1 MINDW
6 NIFPEQPRLPKGE
19 SQIWIAWLDKEDPN
33 AFWGFLS
40 EDEHLRSRRFR
51 DSRSADQFTIS
62 RGILRTLLAGYLSSR
77 PGQMVFSYG
86 TYGKPELTGDLHGK
100 LKFNV
105 SHSGNLAIFAIANG
119 VDVGVDIEE
128 IHAISDLEGTA
139 AMILSAY
146 ELTEFKLLP
155 PDRKLERFFTIWT
168 CKEAILKAF
177 GSGFNGPV
185 QDVLTTFSQ
194 SKPMED
200 GQNDI
205 SEDKQL
211 TLFTP
216 AEGFKGALACLKP
229 LSNEKDHDQ

>member
-6 NIFPEQPRLPKGE
+6 SNIPDQARLAEGE
-19 SQIWIAWLDKEDPN
+19 SQIWSAWLDKEDPN

-40 EDEHLRSRRFR
+40 EDERLRSRRFR
-51 DSRSADQFTIS
+51 DSLNADRFTIS

-77 PGQMVFSYG
+77 PGQMDFSYG

-100 LKFNV
+100 LKFNI

-119 VDVGVDIEE
+119 LDVGVDIEE
-128 IHAISDLEGTA
+128 IHAMSDLEGTA
-139 AMILSAY
+139 AMILSSD
-146 ELTEFKLLP
+146 ELVEFKALP
-155 PDRKLERFFTIWT
+155 PNRKLERFFTIWT

-185 QDVLTTFSQ
+185 QDVLTTFCQ

-205 SEDKQL
+205 SENKQL

-216 AEGFKGALACLKP
+216 AEGFKGAMARLNP
-229 LSNEKDHDQ
+229 LSKENNHDQ